1 MSEEEIFKNEDV
13 KRIVKY
19 SRTLWALGHVSNLM
33 GWDLEVNMPREGIKE
48 RSIATSE
55 LEVLRQKLLLQKEF
69 LDLVEKAEKNRES
82 LNDYERGLIRVLKRN
97 IRIAKAL
104 PPELIRELS
113 KVTSEA
119 NMKWR
124 IAKKKNDYKIFEP
137 YLERIIELEREVAE
151 HLGYEEHPYDALLDL
166 FEEGLK
172 TSDMEKI
179 FKVIEP
185 GIRDVLKRVLDEKL
199 YPQTHRLEKEKY
211 EVEDMKK
218 LNMEILRL
226 LGYPLGEK
234 ARLDV
239 SAHPF
244 TTSMGIKDVRI
255 TTRYLGFDFKRSMFS
270 VIHEFGH
277 ALYELQIDEKLIA
290 TPLATGISLGIHESQ
305 SRFWENMIGRSKMFA
320 EAIYPTV
327 KKYLKYVEDYSPNEL
342 YLYFNVVKPS
352 LIRVDADEVTY
363 NLHILLRF
371 KLEKMMIEGEV
382 KVDELP
388 ELWNNEMERLLGIR
402 PKTYSEGILQDI
414 HWSGGMGYFPT
425 YTIGN
430 IVAAQI
436 RHHAI
441 KEIDL
446 EENMRKLDFEP
457 LKNYLKEKI
466 HKWGS
471 TYPPKELLKRSF
483 NEELNPK
490 PFIEYINEKYLSK
503 I

>member
-1 MSEEEIFKNEDV
+1 M
-13 KRIVKY
+13 VKY

-277 ALYELQIDEKLIA
+277 ALYELQIDEKLMA

-320 EAIYPTV
+320 EVIYPTV

-446 EENMRKLDFEP
+446 EENMRKLNFEP

>member
-218 LNMEILRL
+218 LNMEILKL

-270 VIHEFGH
+270 AIHEFGH
-277 ALYELQIDEKLIA
+277 ALYELQIDEKLMA

-305 SRFWENMIGRSKMFA
+305 SRFWENM
-320 EAIYPTV
+320 
-327 KKYLKYVEDYSPNEL
+327 
-342 YLYFNVVKPS
+342 
-352 LIRVDADEVTY
+352 
-363 NLHILLRF
+363 
-371 KLEKMMIEGEV
+371 
-382 KVDELP
+382 
-388 ELWNNEMERLLGIR
+388 
-402 PKTYSEGILQDI
+402 
-414 HWSGGMGYFPT
+414 
-425 YTIGN
+425 
-430 IVAAQI
+430 
-436 RHHAI
+436 
-441 KEIDL
+441 
-446 EENMRKLDFEP
+446 
-457 LKNYLKEKI
+457 
-466 HKWGS
+466 
-471 TYPPKELLKRSF
+471 
-483 NEELNPK
+483 
-490 PFIEYINEKYLSK
+490 
-503 I
+503 